1 MTKILQS
8 IFSTDIY
15 GSQSEKLKATFI
27 YSILSIIVTLL
38 IVISTITLNDGGIAN
53 PAIPLVASAVLVVVY
68 LLVRNRQ
75 LTIASWMLV
84 LTFVSVI
91 IVNNVIDGSIGAL
104 SLLINIFLIV
114 MAGFLLETR
123 GIVLTTIT
131 GVVQLFAI
139 GTIEGVT
146 NSAFTSR
153 IPLAFIYIATGLL
166 IYAYNQFVRASRQ
179 EGEDVEGV
187 ERLKLADITM
197 QITRQ
202 ASTRVPFQTALNET
216 LDLILENYP
225 EIYHAQVFLIDA
237 DGVQARLTASTGEV
251 GQQLIANQ
259 HALAV
264 GSMSV
269 IGQTTLRGETII
281 ARAGEK
287 DSTHRTNEL
296 LPDTQLEVAFPLQV
310 GTEIIGAL
318 DLQSK
323 VLDTLSANDR
333 LTFQSLAN
341 SLSLTIDSIR
351 QFEQSQARIEENQRL
366 TEQTRAALHEVE
378 RLNQRL
384 IGRAWTDYTRGVG
397 DELGLM
403 TDFEADTSE
412 TYLEWSEALVN
423 AVNSNGLVQNGNIM
437 AVPLRV
443 RGQVVGAVEFELDEH
458 NEITS
463 EDLDLVREVS
473 ERFGLAAENTRLLEE
488 SLRTAQREA
497 LINQV
502 TSSFQASQNVEATL
516 AEAARSISESLEA
529 GKVMIRLG
537 MPDASHNGKDS

>member
-1 MTKILQS
+1 MINLLQT
-8 IFSTDIY
+8 IFSAEMYSSKTERIQAQFLFGVLGVTVLLTLVSNIINLVEGTY
-15 GSQSEKLKATFI
+15 IGSFYPFI
-27 YSILSIIVTLL
+27 TLL
-38 IVISTITLNDGGIAN
+38 ILIIIYT
-53 PAIPLVASAVLVVVY
+53 
-68 LLVRNRQ
+68 LVRYKY
-75 LTIASWMLV
+75 LAIASWIFLV
-84 LTFVSVI
+84 IAFIS
-91 IVNNVIDGSIGAL
+91 L
-104 SLLINIFLIV
+104 SLIYVFLNFDAIIILLFNISILLL
-114 MAGFLLETR
+114 AGFLLGTL
-123 GIVLTTIT
+123 GNISFTALSILQLLVLPGLISEVGDTFSVGARIIFVYLT
-131 GVVQLFAI
+131 VSAI
-139 GTIEGVT
+139 
-146 NSAFTSR
+146 
-153 IPLAFIYIATGLL
+153 LYM
-166 IYAYNQFVRASRQ
+166 YNRFVIASRL
-179 EGEDVEGV
+179 EGQDIESI

-225 EIYHAQVFLIDA
+225 EIYHAQVFLIDT